1 MFQGM
6 GDDLAIVRCKSSC
19 DRFHSVSVALRWL
32 DDLAT
37 VVARRAIRG
46 GQLRSHELHLNE
58 SNKVESSGLVG
69 TKSGLRV
76 RVNASGPG
84 RANVEASSVNPPTR
98 GGLSNPSRL
107 ENACKL
113 GRV

>member
-6 GDDLAIVRCKSSC
+6 GDDSAIVRCKSSC
-19 DRFHSVSVALRWL
+19 DRFHSVSVA
-32 DDLAT
+32 
-37 VVARRAIRG
+37 RRAIRG
-46 GQLRSHELHLNE
+46 GQLRSHELRLNE
-58 SNKVESSGLVG
+58 RDKVESSGLVG

-84 RANVEASSVNPPTR
+84 RANVEASSVNPPAK

-107 ENACKL
+107 ENVCKL